1 MTVSEKAWEEYI
13 SRMRGVN
20 AAVSE
25 QVQQY
30 LENNIIQ
37 YDFDR
42 RAAVRYIHAL
52 VTKYSEAAAALS
64 CQMYDALGGLS
75 STLRRIPEAEPAE
88 GPTYE
93 DTARMVYKTLETG
106 NPKTV
111 GDAAARL
118 VKRRAVDTTMQ
129 NAIRDGAEW
138 AWIPHGDTCA
148 FCITLASRGWQK
160 ASKKALKN
168 GHADHIH
175 DHCDCTYA
183 VRFDKDTTV
192 EGYDPEKYRAMYDAA
207 EGGTPTEKI
216 NAMRRADYAQRK
228 DEINA
233 QKRTAYAERVERE
246 RGQNTEQSAST
257 GPKVPNKQKEMLS
270 ESKPISQNDVTDE
283 YIEKA
288 RPGEGTLTVED
299 QEHTTTHAEEISIAK
314 LIHEK
319 LGGGIIVRK
328 ERSGVENADYLWHG
342 KLWELKTPDG
352 DKNLSK
358 LIQKGLSQIY
368 ENPGGIVVDISNI
381 SDDDRVMSII
391 NGRMKTSMKHT
402 TDVMIVKN
410 GQIERIWRYKK

>member
-25 QVQQY
+25 QVQRY
-30 LENNIIQ
+30 LESHAGRA
-37 YDFDR
+37 DFDR
-42 RAAVRYIHAL
+42 RDAVRYIHAL

-129 NAIRDGAEW
+129 NAIRDRAEW

-216 NAMRRADYAQRK
+216 NAMRRADYAARK
-228 DEINA
+228 EEINA
-233 QKRTAYAERVERE
+233 QKRAAYAKRVERE
-246 RGQNTEQSAST
+246 RERDSKANYIDIT
-257 GPKVPNKQKEMLS
+257 GKWYPDA
-270 ESKPISQNDVTDE
+270 KPGSHQVQDLLTYTAPDGSVYTVHGTDVVLDYDE
-283 YIEKA
+283 
-288 RPGEGTLTVED
+288 
-299 QEHTTTHAEEISIAK
+299 
-314 LIHEK
+314 HEK
-319 LGGGIIVRK
+319 KIAELLEREVGGELYMVPRVNK
-328 ERSGVENADYLWHG
+328 PEGVKTPDYLFHG
-342 KLWELKTPDG
+342 KAYDLKTPEVSKT
-352 DKNLSK
+352 KNAVFKRVKKASGQAHGIILDVSK
-358 LIQKGLSQIY
+358 SGLSDEVIDKQIDR
-368 ENPGGIVVDISNI
+368 IFWSKDTQFVDEL
-381 SDDDRVMSII
+381 VLVT
-391 NGRMKTSMKHT
+391 NGK
-402 TDVMIVKN
+402 I
-410 GQIERIWRYKK
+410 KKVFKRK

>member
-75 STLRRIPEAEPAE
+75 STLRQIPEAEPAE

-183 VRFDKDTTV
+183 VRFDNDTTV

-216 NAMRRADYAQRK
+216 NAMRRADYAQHK

-233 QKRTAYAERVERE
+233 QKRAAYAERVERSE
-246 RGQNTEQSAST
+246 KNYTLSSGSGGDKIRNSSGNGSRNGNHHVFRNSDLPNGLPIQSEPYSIADKVDDAGGVLQRRYYGKDGMAETDFDTTDHHMPTAHPT
-257 GPKVPNKQKEMLS
+257 GAHKHIFDY
-270 ESKPISQNDVTDE
+270 SKRNPHGPALFLTDE
-283 YIEKA
+283 DLENNKDIIQ
-288 RPGEGTLTVED
+288 R
-299 QEHTTTHAEEISIAK
+299 
-314 LIHEK
+314 
-319 LGGGIIVRK
+319 GINYHDS
-328 ERSGVENADYLWHG
+328 E
-342 KLWELKTPDG
+342 
-352 DKNLSK
+352 
-358 LIQKGLSQIY
+358 
-368 ENPGGIVVDISNI
+368 
-381 SDDDRVMSII
+381 
-391 NGRMKTSMKHT
+391 
-402 TDVMIVKN
+402 
-410 GQIERIWRYKK
+410 